1 MNYNIN
7 DIVLYGAE
15 GICTVSEIKE
25 QKIGSEVHKYYILKP
40 IFNESSTVMVPIANK
55 TLTSRMK
62 FLPTAEDLN
71 AALEEVK
78 QDTDIS
84 SDTDAVRKENFHLAL
99 DSSDITALLR
109 ITKQIYTERDKQEA
123 KGKQLHVADE
133 RMLKESEKILFDCF
147 AYVLKLEHHE
157 AVSCIRKSLKQN

>member
-40 IFNESSTVMVPIANK
+40 IFNENSTVMVPIANK

-62 FLPTAEDLN
+62 FIPTADELN

-78 QDTDIS
+78 QDNDIS
-84 SDTDAVRKENFHLAL
+84 NNTDAARKEKFHLAL
-99 DSSDITALLR
+99 DSSDITELLR
-109 ITKQIYTERDKQEA
+109 ITKQIYIVKDVQEA

-133 RMLKESEKILFDCF
+133 KMLKESEKILFDCF
-147 AYVLKLEHHE
+147 AYVLNLEHHE
-157 AVSCIRKSLKQN
+157 TVCYIRKSLKQN

>member
-40 IFNESSTVMVPIANK
+40 IFNENSTVMVPIANK

-62 FLPTAEDLN
+62 FLPTVKDLN
-71 AALEEVK
+71 TALEEVK
-78 QDTDIS
+78 QDNNIP
-84 SDTDAVRKENFHLAL
+84 SDTDAVRKEKFHLAL
-99 DSSDITALLR
+99 DSSDITDLLR
-109 ITKQIYTERDKQEA
+109 ITRQIYSEKDKQEA

-133 RMLKESEKILFDCF
+133 RMLKESEKILSDCF
-147 AYVLKLEHHE
+147 AYVLNLEHHE
-157 AVSCIRKSLKQN
+157 AVRYIRKSLKQN